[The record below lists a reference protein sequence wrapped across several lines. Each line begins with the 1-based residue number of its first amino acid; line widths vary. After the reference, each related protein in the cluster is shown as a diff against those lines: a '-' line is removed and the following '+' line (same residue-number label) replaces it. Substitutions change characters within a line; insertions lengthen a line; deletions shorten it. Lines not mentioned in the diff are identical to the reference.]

1 LRTLTRIDRA
11 RDKTHLRGKTAM
23 ASADNLPAA
32 NEKTY
37 GGFITLLKWA
47 VPTVAIIGLIVILLI
62 S

>member
-1 LRTLTRIDRA
+1 
-11 RDKTHLRGKTAM
+11 M

-37 GGFITLLKWA
+37 GGFVTLLKWSVPIIA
-47 VPTVAIIGLIVILLI
+47 VIALVVIILI

>member
-1 LRTLTRIDRA
+1 
-11 RDKTHLRGKTAM
+11 M

-37 GGFITLLKWA
+37 LSFVHLLKWA
-47 VPTVAIIGLIVILLI
+47 VPTAGIITLIVIILI

>member
-1 LRTLTRIDRA
+1 
-11 RDKTHLRGKTAM
+11 M

-37 GGFITLLKWA
+37 GGFIALLKWT
-47 VPTVAIIGLIVILLI
+47 VPTVAIIGLIVIFLI

>member
-1 LRTLTRIDRA
+1 
-11 RDKTHLRGKTAM
+11 M

-37 GGFITLLKWA
+37 NSFVTLLKWT
-47 VPTVAIIGLIVILLI
+47 VPTVAIIGLIVIFLI